1 MRKIE
6 QEMCRALS
14 MGVMMHKSNTSV
26 MWNRNDKTGQLYAEV
41 RLHGH
46 MIGEYHPTEH
56 TLWLSDAGWQTPTT
70 KSRLNA
76 LIDEFVSPR
85 SGISQ
90 RDWVWYLSHDGAE
103 LKWTGEGV
111 LETTK

>member
-6 QEMCRALS
+6 QQMCRALN
-14 MGVMMHKSNTSV
+14 MGVMMRKDNTSV
-26 MWNRNDKTGQLYAEV
+26 MWNRADEHGQLYAEV

-46 MIGEYHPTEH
+46 IIGEYHPTEQQ
-56 TLWLSDAGWQTPTT
+56 LWLGDAGWQTPTT

-76 LIDEFVSPR
+76 LITEFVSPS

-90 RDWVWYLSHDGAE
+90 RDWQWYLRHDGAE

-111 LETTK
+111 LDTTK